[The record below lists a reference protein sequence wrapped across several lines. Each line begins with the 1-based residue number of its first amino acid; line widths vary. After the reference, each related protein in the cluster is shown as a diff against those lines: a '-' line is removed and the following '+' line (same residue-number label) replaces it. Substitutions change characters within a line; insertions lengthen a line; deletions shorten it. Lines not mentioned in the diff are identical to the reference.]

1 MKRRCWIIAGAVLVI
16 ALACGI
22 TLRRGA
28 QVIKWQT
35 DHTPEL
41 KTVLTLAEN
50 RGADWATDEL
60 LINNVDSFRKK
71 SLYNKWGKPAERC
84 ASEKEDIWILSD
96 QFRLIVAYDGADRIE
111 RIVVLPNE

>member
-1 MKRRCWIIAGAVLVI
+1 MKRRCWIIAGAVLAI

-22 TLRRGA
+22 TLWRDA

-35 DHTPEL
+35 DHMPEL

-50 RGADWATDEL
+50 RGTDWATDEL
-60 LINNVDSFRKK
+60 LINNVDSFGKK
-71 SLYNKWGKPAERC
+71 SLYSKWGEATERS

-96 QFRLIVAYDGADRIE
+96 QFRLIVDYDDAERIE